1 MSKRI
6 GGIIFIKVDGAQYK
20 AKGNWTYNLGRL
32 KKEFIAGADGVHG
45 FKAMPQVPFIE
56 GTITDDSEI
65 SMEDLLDIEEAT
77 VTLELAN
84 GKVISLS
91 QAAFAGEGNGSTE
104 EGEIEARFEG
114 MDCDEIR

>member
-1 MSKRI
+1 MSKRV
-6 GGIIFIKVDGAQYK
+6 GGIIFIKADGTQYR
-20 AKGNWTYNLGRL
+20 AKGNWTYNLGHL
-32 KKEFIAGADGVHG
+32 KKEGVVGADGMHG

-65 SMEDLLDIEEAT
+65 SLETILDLEDAT
-77 VTLELAN
+77 ITLELAN

-91 QAAFAGEGNGSTE
+91 QAWFAGEGNVTTE

-114 MDCDEIR
+114 MECDEIR